1 MRTFPILLFAAA
13 TSVVGAQTS
22 KVSTQGSRDLLPEE
36 QIQQV
41 LNRLTFGARPG
52 DADKVRAMGIDKW
65 IDLQLHP
72 EKIDDPLADK
82 VILSYSVYDRSTPDI
97 VRDYTALQQLQRQ
110 AKRTAAMDSIEKRDA
125 RRELI
130 AEDPKIIEIRQ
141 KSQQVVGQ
149 VQSAKLARVLT
160 SERQLNEVMVDFWL
174 NHFSVFAG
182 KGQTRL
188 YLADYE
194 QNVIRPHTLGKFRDL
209 LGAVAKSPAM
219 LFYLDNFQSAAD
231 SMHPTLAGRN
241 GRFGRGAIV
250 RGIPGRRPLPGLGPG
265 RIPPALRDRLAN
277 ATPE

>member
-1 MRTFPILLFAAA
+1 MRTFPILLLAAA
-13 TSVVGAQTS
+13 TSVAGAQTS

-52 DADKVRAMGIDKW
+52 DADKVRAMGIDRW

-82 VILSYSVYDRSTPDI
+82 VILGYSVYERSTPDI
-97 VRDYTALQQLQRQ
+97 VRDFTALQQLQRQ
-110 AKRTAAMDSIEKRDA
+110 AARTAAMDSIEKRDA

-130 AEDPKIIEIRQ
+130 ADDPKLIQIRQ

-149 VQSAKLARVLT
+149 LQSAKLARALT

-194 QNVIRPHTLGKFRDL
+194 QDVIRPHTLGKFRDL

-231 SMHPTLAGRN
+231 SMHPTLAARN
-241 GRFGRGAIV
+241 GRGV
-250 RGIPGRRPLPGLGPG
+250 RPGVIARRPLPGLAGRG
-265 RIPPALRDRLAN
+265 RIPPALRDRL
-277 ATPE
+277 